1 MAFQAEDEEIA
12 LPDVMRD
19 LSHQRQICVEHRNS
33 ESESIVLSWVRQH
46 ASRNLWALGLSSL
59 RRASDGSLLVV
70 FCLTCA
76 NGPNPPLLVDD
87 RSVFILVVMF
97 LPNALTWNSAAMTA
111 SRNGFGCAESDRPTP
126 NQNI

>member
-1 MAFQAEDEEIA
+1 MENRPTYRGEALKVAFQAEDEEIA

-19 LSHQRQICVEHRNS
+19 LSRQRQIYVEHRNS

-76 NGPNPPLLVDD
+76 NGPNP
-87 RSVFILVVMF
+87 RYWSV
-97 LPNALTWNSAAMTA
+97 
-111 SRNGFGCAESDRPTP
+111 
-126 NQNI
+126 